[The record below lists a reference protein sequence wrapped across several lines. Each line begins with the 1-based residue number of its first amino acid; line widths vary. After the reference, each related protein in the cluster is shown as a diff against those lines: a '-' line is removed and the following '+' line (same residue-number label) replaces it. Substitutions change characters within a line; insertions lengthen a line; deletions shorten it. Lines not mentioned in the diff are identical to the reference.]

1 MRMLLIS
8 LLMAVGTADVAG
20 SAPESLSPH
29 GQWPVH
35 ALPMDPPRTDTLT
48 LRQIWRLDGGED
60 AETVLGQVVSAAP
73 GLDGRVL
80 VCDAQL
86 TQVLVVAPTGLVE
99 RTLGRKGDGPGDWE
113 GAWRAVQLADGRIG
127 AIGGAPAWTIQVG
140 VRGRLVLLGI
150 DGEPADTWRIGGDTG
165 GMPTCSVRDL
175 RCRGAFAAAATHA
188 ALPSPPNISMVDELV
203 LLQAPNGARTVVARQ
218 VRTSPLSSPTIHEQD
233 AFEPFAEGRM
243 DLDANGRLAWAPER
257 DAWRIAIREPDGT
270 GLVLERPLRP
280 VRRSDAETRDTLRRL
295 GGGEYGTALPDH
307 PLVGRVRWRPDGSLW
322 VEPMGVEPA
331 PGAMA
336 CFDEVS
342 AAGELLR
349 RVHLRIPEARS
360 GDELVLTEDGRF
372 VLLRGWTALSEDEVK
387 RSGDAPEPAVILL
400 QL

>member
-1 MRMLLIS
+1 MRMLLVLS
-8 LLMAVGTADVAG
+8 LLAAGMAEA
-20 SAPESLSPH
+20 APEPLAPH
-29 GQWPVH
+29 VHWPVR
-35 ALPMDPPRTDTLT
+35 ALTADPPRVDTLT
-48 LRQIWRLDGGED
+48 LRRIWRLDGGED
-60 AETVLGQVVSAAP
+60 AETVLGQIVSAAP

-86 TQVLVVAPTGLVE
+86 TQVLVVGPSGLVE
-99 RTLGRKGDGPGDWE
+99 RSLGRKGDGPGDWE

-127 AIGGAPAWTIQVG
+127 AVGGAPAWTIQVG
-140 VRGRLVLLGI
+140 VRGRLILLGP

-175 RCRGAFAAAATHA
+175 RCRGVFTAAATHA
-188 ALPSPPNISMVDELV
+188 ALPSPPDMAMVDELV
-203 LLQAPNGARTVVARQ
+203 LLQGPDGERTVVARQ
-218 VRTSPLSSPTIHEQD
+218 VRTGPLSSPTIHEQD
-233 AFEPFAEGRM
+233 VFEPFAEGRM
-243 DLDANGRLAWAPER
+243 DLDANGRLAWASDR

-270 GLVLERPLRP
+270 GLVLERPLRA
-280 VRRSDAETRDTLRRL
+280 VKRNDAEMRDTLRRL
-295 GGGEYGTALPDH
+295 GGGEYCTALPDH
-307 PLVGRVRWRPDGSLW
+307 PLVGRVRWRPDGRLW
-322 VEPMGVEPA
+322 VEPMGAEPA

-349 RVHLRIPEARS
+349 RVQLRVPGAGP
-360 GDELVLTEDGRF
+360 GDELILMEDGRF